1 MIEAKERLEWRCC
14 FPFWAHVRV
23 CWGAG
28 LADLLLL
35 LLLLLASLVTSSSF
49 FFFLPRPFHS
59 IPPLSVILFCL
70 FFHYHWIALFFFLF
84 VCLALFSSRR
94 LSCYIAGFHGLTLPH
109 VGCSV
114 FFFFSCFPV
123 VSVCVWKKKKI
134 TTTRDKLAAPSS
146 FFFFFPPPS
155 AVWCFNVL
163 PKQPEDS
170 ERGKKNVSSITCAF
184 CLFFFFSS
192 NSIKPAALSLGDRL
206 NTYIDFTVKLGNSI
220 RSSRC

>member
-146 FFFFFPPPS
+146 FFFFPPPLRCLMFQCTS
-155 AVWCFNVL
+155 KATRRFG
-163 PKQPEDS
+163 E
-170 ERGKKNVSSITCAF
+170 GKKEREQYNLCF
-184 CLFFFFSS
+184 LPLFFFFFEF
-192 NSIKPAALSLGDRL
+192 NKACSIVAGRQIKHIYRL
-206 NTYIDFTVKLGNSI
+206 H
-220 RSSRC
+220 C

>member
-49 FFFLPRPFHS
+49 FFFFTSPFS
-59 IPPLSVILFCL
+59 LYSTTVCYFVLLVFSLSLNCFV
-70 FFHYHWIALFFFLF
+70 FFLF

-146 FFFFFPPPS
+146 FFFFPPPS